1 MVSIPTQT
9 NYIDAESAA
18 GSSKRTDEEEFYGG
32 LVEKYGSPLYVY
44 DLNEVSKRCSEL
56 KSFFPKATTSRLMYS
71 FKANP
76 LPAVAGELKRGG
88 CEADLTST
96 GEIAAAIEA
105 GFDLSKALYG
115 GPGKGHEEIRFAIES
130 GVRQFSIESW
140 NDLNVIASAAREADV
155 IVQGLFRVNPLE
167 APRAKLAMSGVSSQ
181 FGFEEDVLLGANP
194 CRMVDI
200 KDAVEIIGVHIYW
213 GTQLGDADALL
224 ACFTSAVDT
233 AQKIS
238 RRLNFPLQVLNMGGG
253 FPWPYSHVGQG
264 PDLSPLREGLAKLIA
279 NADEARDAEWWFESG
294 RYLVASS
301 GTLLTRV
308 MDIKESKGKK
318 YLILDTGIH
327 HLGGMSGLGRI
338 PRFNIDL
345 EVPLSRRE
353 RKETS
358 FDVVG
363 QLCTPLDCIG
373 RKISLPEL
381 IVGDLVSIPN
391 TGAYGLTGS
400 VVGFLSRPTPTEIA
414 YRHGEVESV
423 YRMRSGH
430 EKIS

>member
-1 MVSIPTQT
+1 MVSISTATKTSNPDLLSEGATASV
-9 NYIDAESAA
+9 N
-18 GSSKRTDEEEFYGG
+18 EEFFGE
-32 LVEKYGSPLYVY
+32 LVENYGSPLYAY
-44 DLNEVSKRCSEL
+44 DLNEVSKRCAEL
-56 KSFFPKATTSRLMYS
+56 KSFFPTGTSSRLMYS

-76 LPAVAGELKRGG
+76 LPSVAGELHRNG
-88 CEADLTST
+88 CEADLTSA

-105 GFDLSKALYG
+105 GFDLSNALYG
-115 GPGKGHEEIRFAIES
+115 GPGKSVGEIDFAIEN
-130 GVRQFSIESW
+130 GIRQFSIESW
-140 NDLNVIASAAREADV
+140 TDLSIISSAAEKADV
-155 IVQGLFRVNPLE
+155 TVRGLFRVNPLE
-167 APRAKLAMSGVSSQ
+167 APKAKLAMSGVASQ
-181 FGFEEDVLLGANP
+181 FGFEEDCLLGANP
-194 CRMVDI
+194 CRMQDIKGIVDI
-200 KDAVEIIGVHIYW
+200 VGVHIYW
-213 GTQLGDADALL
+213 GTQVGGPDELL
-224 ACFTSAVDT
+224 ACFTSAVET

-238 RRLNFPLQVLNMGGG
+238 RRLDFPLQVLNFGGG
-253 FPWPYSHVGQG
+253 FPWPYSHVGSG
-264 PDLSPLREGLAKLIA
+264 PDLSPLREGLAELLLKS
-279 NADEARDAEWWFESG
+279 DEARDAEWWFESG

-338 PRFNIDL
+338 PRFNIDI
-345 EVPLSRRE
+345 EVPGIRRD
-353 RKETS
+353 RTETQ

-381 IVGDLVSIPN
+381 QIGDLVTVPN

-400 VVGFLSRPTPTEIA
+400 VIGFLSRPTPVEVA
-414 YRHGEVESV
+414 YRHGEIEAV
-423 YRMRSGH
+423 YQMRSGH